1 MFVNGVLFNSEVW
14 QGLNSTDIT
23 MLEHVDHQ
31 LLKVICNGHAK
42 TATEFLYLETASL
55 PLKYIIASRRIMY
68 LHNILTREDG
78 ELVKRIYKAQKENTS
93 KGDFVELV
101 RKDLD
106 MIGEVF
112 DEEAIILKNK
122 TTFKAHIKIKINE
135 AAFQEL
141 KTIQSTHT
149 KVKEIIYEQFKIQP
163 YMKSNIFTNRMVE
176 VLFSLRSSMTRNL
189 KSNFSSIFKGNMRCR
204 LNCEDQE
211 ANDCQS
217 HLLDCQT
224 ILENLSPEE
233 QNGASRLKYN
243 DIFGTLEQQGTIV
256 PVLSRMLEVREELLE
271 TQGLPVDRSTGPDTV
286 IANL

>member
-1 MFVNGVLFNSEVW
+1 MINDLLGHPEGRPLHESNQKKNSVLLVV
-14 QGLNSTDIT
+14 L
-23 MLEHVDHQ
+23 V
-31 LLKVICNGHAK
+31 VV
-42 TATEFLYLETASL
+42 
-55 PLKYIIASRRIMY
+55 PVKYIIASRRIMY

-93 KGDFVELV
+93 KGDFFELV

-176 VLFSLRSSMTRNL
+176 VLFSLQSSMTRNL

-233 QNGASRLKYN
+233 QIGASRLKYN
-243 DIFGTLEQQGTIV
+243 DIFGTLEQQGKIV
-256 PVLSRMLEVREELLE
+256 PVVSRMLEVRKELLE
-271 TQGLPVDRSTGPDTV
+271 KQGLPVDRSTGPDTV